1 MNRLELLKKM
11 LPGFIPLFVF
21 VAADAIWGTK
31 IGLYVAVAVGFI
43 QLIIDYI
50 RFKKIDKFIL
60 LDTALI
66 VALGV
71 VSIIADNAI
80 FVKLKPAFIEFIMAI
95 IVGVSVF
102 TPKNIMLG
110 MSKRYMK
117 GVDFNEQM
125 IKKLNQSMKRLFI
138 ILIVHIALTVYSA
151 YFMSNAAWAF
161 ISGGLFYIIV
171 AIYAAYEFISQ
182 KMKNKNTEYLPVVDE
197 EGKILGKASREE
209 CHSNPEL
216 MHPVIRLHIFNS
228 RGEILL
234 QQRGFNKSVEPGK
247 WDSAVAGHVLYG
259 EKIEDAV
266 KRETF
271 EEVNLKINKFDF
283 IKKSVLKIDN
293 QTELVL
299 VYFTITDQEPKAD
312 EDEVEQIKF
321 CKIEDVKKSK
331 MQITPAFESEYDL
344 LIQLREKV
352 FKR

>member
-31 IGLYVAVAVGFI
+31 IGLYVAVGVGFI

-138 ILIVHIALTVYSA
+138 ILIIHIALTVYSA

-171 AIYAAYEFISQ
+171 AVYAAYEFISQ
-182 KMKNKNTEYLPVVDE
+182 KMKNKNT
-197 EGKILGKASREE
+197 
-209 CHSNPEL
+209 
-216 MHPVIRLHIFNS
+216 
-228 RGEILL
+228 
-234 QQRGFNKSVEPGK
+234 
-247 WDSAVAGHVLYG
+247 
-259 EKIEDAV
+259 
-266 KRETF
+266 
-271 EEVNLKINKFDF
+271 LKTLFK
-283 IKKSVLKIDN
+283 N
-293 QTELVL
+293 Q
-299 VYFTITDQEPKAD
+299 
-312 EDEVEQIKF
+312 
-321 CKIEDVKKSK
+321 
-331 MQITPAFESEYDL
+331 
-344 LIQLREKV
+344 
-352 FKR
+352 